1 MSPGFYFLL
10 LENRL
15 SIFFAFFP
23 TIIQSLKNLNRASAF
38 AYKLEIY
45 LFCKLCYLFIVNLNR
60 HGKNSK
66 KPISTRKR

>member
-23 TIIQSLKNLNRASAF
+23 IIIQSLKNSDNQL
-38 AYKLEIY
+38 L
-45 LFCKLCYLFIVNLNR
+45 
-60 HGKNSK
+60 
-66 KPISTRKR
+66 PIS

>member
-10 LENRL
+10 LENRF

-45 LFCKLCYLFIVNLNR
+45 LFCKLCYLL
-60 HGKNSK
+60 
-66 KPISTRKR
+66 